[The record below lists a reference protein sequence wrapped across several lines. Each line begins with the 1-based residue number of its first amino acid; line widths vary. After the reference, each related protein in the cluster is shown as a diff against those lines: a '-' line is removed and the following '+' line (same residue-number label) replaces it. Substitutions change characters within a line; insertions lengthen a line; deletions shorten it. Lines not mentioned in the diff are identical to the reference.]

1 MPSNIHNTKAR
12 GEWVDDIYWR
22 SAMELA
28 RYHELQQRLADQ
40 RIHTLD
46 LQPVFHIKHPVTGEK
61 VCKYL
66 GDFRY
71 YTPDN
76 ELVVEDVKGL
86 RTDIYI
92 LKAKLVR
99 VFCGV
104 AITEVQ
110 GYPRT
115 KNKEVI
121 GYRWKVNGEW
131 ED

>member
-12 GEWVDDIYWR
+12 GQWIGGVYWP
-22 SAMELA
+22 SIVEHA
-28 RYHELQQRLADQ
+28 RYQELQRRVADH
-40 RIHTLD
+40 RIHTLER
-46 LQPVFHIKHPVTGEK
+46 QPVFVIIPSKKGERG
-61 VCKYL
+61 VKYV

-76 ELVVEDVKGL
+76 EMIVEDVKGL
-86 RTDIYI
+86 RTDVYK
-92 LKAKLVR
+92 LKVKLVR
-99 VFCGV
+99 FFCGV
-104 AITEVQ
+104 TITEVQ

-131 ED
+131 EL